1 MDGLRQNMEIVFHI
15 AFIAVLLRVSYTDLR
30 YQRIDDEWIAAIL
43 ILSILAI
50 PVMNNVTLFSRLVGG
65 VCVSFPML
73 LITTLYPG
81 AFGGGDVKLMAAG
94 GCFLGAEKILASVV
108 PAIFSAC
115 AYFLYLLIVKLAG
128 RNTVF
133 SLGPFLCLGMVAV
146 FIIK

>member
-1 MDGLRQNMEIVFHI
+1 MNGLRQNMEIMLNI
-15 AFIAVLLRVSYTDLR
+15 AFIAVLLRVAYTDLR

-50 PVMNNVTLFSRLVGG
+50 PGMNNITLVSRLVGG

-73 LITTLYPG
+73 LITTGYPG

-108 PAIFSAC
+108 PAIFSAG
-115 AYFLYLLIVKLAG
+115 AYCLYLLIVKRAG

-133 SLGPFLCLGMVAV
+133 SLGPFLCLGMVSV